1 MKVEPSRSSLIFGYK
16 INIIRMKVLQF
27 ILILILSFV
36 RTVSLNDIC
45 FIDRKLYYAEHNN
58 TCFKDKLNVS
68 KSYFKLQLRSSCNR
82 RHCKRL
88 NPKLTNVL

>member
-1 MKVEPSRSSLIFGYK
+1 MKVEPSRNSLIFGYK
-16 INIIRMKVLQF
+16 INIVKMKVVQQ
-27 ILILILSFV
+27 ILILSFV